1 VPAGVT
7 EGEDD
12 GWIEELTVTK
22 VAEGLKRARMSFRR
36 RICTVL
42 MLSAILSG
50 PTLRA
55 ASAQSL
61 ATALQETSPSTC
73 NRSAFRVVI
82 DVGHTNDAGGALSAR
97 GVFEYDYNL
106 RLAGEIEQSLIDAG
120 FAKTVLVVTTQRPT
134 LGLHERA
141 AVANGLRADLFLSIH
156 HDAVP
161 DRLLETW
168 EYEGT
173 KYQYCDRFKGHSIFV
188 SHDNPDYAGSLQFGE
203 MLGASLKA
211 RGLQYTPHYVEP
223 IMGSRRRTLVDV
235 ETGVYRYDQLIVL
248 RQTRMPAV
256 LLEAGSI
263 VNRDEELVLRTP
275 ERQAV
280 ITQAAT
286 EAVEKFCTARAARH
300 PLLSARTMA
309 HMRH

>member
-1 VPAGVT
+1 M
-7 EGEDD
+7 
-12 GWIEELTVTK
+12 
-22 VAEGLKRARMSFRR
+22 ARMNFHRQ
-36 RICTVL
+36 ICAVL
-42 MLSAILSG
+42 VLLAIL
-50 PTLRA
+50 PAPALRP

-61 ATALQETSPSTC
+61 ATALKETSASTC

-82 DVGHTNDAGGALSAR
+82 DVGHTNGAGGALSAR

-120 FAKTVLVVTTQRPT
+120 FAKTVLIVTTERPT
-134 LGLHERA
+134 LGLYERA
-141 AVANGLRADLFLSIH
+141 AVANNLRADLFLSIH

-168 EYEGT
+168 EYEGA
-173 KYQYCDRFKGHSIFV
+173 KHQYCDRFKGHSIFV
-188 SHDNPDYAGSLQFGE
+188 SRDNPDYVGSLQFGE

-223 IMGSRRRTLVDV
+223 IMGSRRRTLVDAQ
-235 ETGVYRYDQLIVL
+235 TGVYRYDQLIVL

-275 ERQAV
+275 ERQDA
-280 ITQAAT
+280 ITEAAT
-286 EAVEKFCTARAARH
+286 EAVEKFCIARAAGHPLLTARAMAHARH
-300 PLLSARTMA
+300 
-309 HMRH
+309 